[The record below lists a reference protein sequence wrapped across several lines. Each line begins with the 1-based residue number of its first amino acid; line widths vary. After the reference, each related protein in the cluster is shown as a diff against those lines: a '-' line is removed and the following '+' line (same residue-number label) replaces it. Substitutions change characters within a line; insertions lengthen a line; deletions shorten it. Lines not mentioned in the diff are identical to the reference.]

1 VAVFIFDI
9 LEVKGK
15 MIMSLTAEEEREMYA
30 DIKVIKND
38 LSSLI
43 KKLEKHD
50 ERILQL
56 EIDVQTLQND
66 KKWVS
71 WICGAVGA
79 LTSVIVSG
87 LIKLLKEIL

>member
-1 VAVFIFDI
+1 
-9 LEVKGK
+9 
-15 MIMSLTAEEEREMYA
+15 MSLTPEEEREMYA
-30 DIKVIKND
+30 DIKVIKSD

-43 KKLEKHD
+43 KRLEKHE
-50 ERILQL
+50 ERIVQL
-56 EIDVQTLQND
+56 EIDVHTLQDD

-71 WICGAVGA
+71 WICGVIGA

>member
-1 VAVFIFDI
+1 
-9 LEVKGK
+9 